1 METKIRSRAIFILIV
16 VVACI
21 LGIVAFP
28 KNVQELKDN
37 VHNRIH
43 MGLDLKGGTNLV
55 LQVQVEDAVNITSG
69 ETLERLKDE
78 LKAKNLPYADI
89 QPDDDKTQNP
99 PIHRILIKG
108 IPQERSADLQALA
121 SNQFSDWDLVRVPG
135 DDTARLLVLK
145 ASSAATIRNQALMQA
160 MDTIRRR
167 VDALGVVEPTI
178 AEYGQGDFELVV
190 QLPGVDDPSRVKDIM
205 QSTAL
210 LELKLVQDGP
220 YSSRE
225 AALAAHGGVLPPD
238 TELVPGTESGNEAW
252 YVLNRIAA
260 VTGRDLTGA
269 EPSHDSAG
277 RPNVAFHLNREGAER
292 FGRVTGANIG
302 KLLAVVLDNR
312 IFTAPVI
319 HGQITDSGVIEGGNF
334 TPQSANDLALVLR
347 SGALPASIKYLSE
360 ETVGPS
366 LGADSIRHGVIA
378 SIVGLLAVMGFMLV
392 YYRGSGVNANVA
404 LALNLLILIA
414 ALVDLKLFAILALGV
429 LAAWVFSPLVG
440 GIIAA
445 VGLLVT
451 FAVGAPSPGTFTLP
465 GIAGVILT
473 VGMGVDSN
481 VLIFE
486 RIREELRLGKAVGAA
501 VAAGFEQAF
510 RTIID
515 THVTTVVSAAILFA
529 FGTGPIRGFAVT
541 LTIGL
546 IANLFTSVFASR
558 VIFDYILS
566 RREKGAA
573 LSI

>member
-1 METKIRSRAIFILIV
+1 METKIRGRAIFVLLV

-21 LGIVAFP
+21 LGIIGFP

-37 VHNRIH
+37 VHNRIRL
-43 MGLDLKGGTNLV
+43 GLDLKGGTNLV
-55 LQVQVEDAVNITSG
+55 LQVQVEDAVNITSD
-69 ETLERLKDE
+69 EALERLKDE
-78 LKAKNLPYADI
+78 LKAKNVPYADI
-89 QPDDDKTQNP
+89 EKDDDKTRNP
-99 PIHRILIKG
+99 PLHRILIKG
-108 IPQERSADLQALA
+108 IPQGNIPDLQTLA
-121 SNQFSDWDLVRVPG
+121 TAQFSDWDLVRVPG
-135 DDTARLLVLK
+135 DETARLMILK
-145 ASSAATIRNQALMQA
+145 TSAAAIIRNQALMQA

-167 VDALGVVEPTI
+167 VDALGVTEPTI

-238 TELVPGTESGNEAW
+238 TELVPGTNEETKNEIW

-260 VTGRDLTGA
+260 VTGRDLSGA
-269 EPSHDSAG
+269 EPSHDQAG
-277 RPNVAFHLNREGAER
+277 RPSVNFTLNRNGAER
-292 FGRVTGANIG
+292 FGRVTGANIN
-302 KLLAVVLDNR
+302 KLLAIVLDNR
-312 IFTAPVI
+312 VYSAPEI
-319 HGQITDSGVIEGGNF
+319 HGQITDRGEITGGNF
-334 TPQSANDLALVLR
+334 TPQTANDLALVLR

-366 LGADSIRHGVIA
+366 LGADSIRHGVVA

-392 YYRGSGVNANVA
+392 YYRGAGVNADVA
-404 LALNLLILIA
+404 LTLNLLILVA
-414 ALVDLKLFAILALGV
+414 AMASIGAV
-429 LAAWVFSPLVG
+429 L
-440 GIIAA
+440 
-445 VGLLVT
+445 
-451 FAVGAPSPGTFTLP
+451 TLP

-529 FGTGPIRGFAVT
+529 FGTGPIQGFAVT

-546 IANLFTSVFASR
+546 LANLFTSVFVSR
-558 VIFDYILS
+558 MIFDYVLT
-566 RREKGAA
+566 RRERGVA

>member
-1 METKIRSRAIFILIV
+1 METKLRGRAIFILIV

-21 LGIVAFP
+21 LGIIGFP

-37 VHNRIH
+37 LHTRIH

-69 ETLERLKDE
+69 EALERLKDE
-78 LKAKNLPYADI
+78 LKAKNIPYADI
-89 QPDDDKTQNP
+89 QSDDDKTQNP
-99 PIHRILIKG
+99 PIHRVLIKG
-108 IPQERSADLQALA
+108 IPQERSADFQTIVAD
-121 SNQFSDWDLVRVPG
+121 QYSDWDLVRVPG
-135 DDTARLLVLK
+135 DETARLLVLK
-145 ASSAATIRNQALMQA
+145 TSSAATIRNQALMQA

-178 AEYGQGDFELVV
+178 AEYGEGDFELVV
-190 QLPGVDDPSRVKDIM
+190 QLPGVDDPTRVKDIM

-238 TELVPGTESGNEAW
+238 TELVPGTDEQTHNENW
-252 YVLNRIAA
+252 YVVNRIAA

-269 EPSHDSAG
+269 EPSHDQAG
-277 RPNVAFHLNREGAER
+277 RPNVEFTLNRDGAER
-292 FGRVTGANIG
+292 FGRVTGENIN

-312 IFTAPVI
+312 VYTAPVI
-319 HGQITDSGVIEGGNF
+319 HGQINDRGVIEGGNF
-334 TPQSANDLALVLR
+334 TPQSAQDLALVLR
-347 SGALPASIKYLSE
+347 SGALPATIKYLSE

-366 LGADSIRHGVIA
+366 LGADSIRHGVVA
-378 SIVGLLAVMGFMLV
+378 SIVGLFAVMGFMLV
-392 YYRGSGVNANVA
+392 YYRGSGINADVA
-404 LALNLLILIA
+404 LVLNLLILVA
-414 ALVDLKLFAILALGV
+414 AMGYIGAV
-429 LAAWVFSPLVG
+429 L
-440 GIIAA
+440 
-445 VGLLVT
+445 
-451 FAVGAPSPGTFTLP
+451 TLP

-515 THVTTVVSAAILFA
+515 THVTTIVSAAILFA
-529 FGTGPIRGFAVT
+529 FGTGPIKGFAVT

-546 IANLFTSVFASR
+546 LANLFTSVFVSR
-558 VIFDYILS
+558 VIFDYELT

>member
-1 METKIRSRAIFILIV
+1 METKIRGRAIFILVV
-16 VVACI
+16 VVASL
-21 LGIVAFP
+21 LGVIGFP

-37 VHNRIH
+37 IHTRIH
-43 MGLDLKGGTNLV
+43 LGLDLKGGTNLV

-69 ETLERLKDE
+69 EVMDRVKDALKV
-78 LKAKNLPYADI
+78 KNVPYADI
-89 QPDDDKTQNP
+89 QSDDDKTQNP
-99 PIHRILIKG
+99 PLHRILIKG
-108 IPQERSADLQALA
+108 IPQERSADLQSMATD
-121 SNQFSDWDLVRVPG
+121 QFSDWDLVRVPG
-135 DDTARLLVLK
+135 DDTSRLLVLK
-145 ASSAATIRNQALMQA
+145 TSAAVTIRNQALMQA

-178 AEYGQGDFELVV
+178 AEYGEGDFELVV

-205 QSTAL
+205 QSTAM
-210 LELKLVQDGP
+210 LEFKLVQDGP
-220 YSSRE
+220 FSSRE

-238 TELVPGTESGNEAW
+238 TELLPGKDEQTKNENW
-252 YVLNRIAA
+252 YVLNRVAA

-269 EPSHDSAG
+269 EPSHDTAG
-277 RPNVAFHLNREGAER
+277 RPSVNFTLNREGAGR
-292 FGRVTGANIG
+292 FGRATGQNVN
-302 KLLAVVLDNR
+302 KLLAIVLDNR
-312 IFTAPVI
+312 VFTAPVI
-319 HGQITDSGVIEGGNF
+319 HAQITDSGVIEGGNF
-334 TPQSANDLALVLR
+334 TPQSAQDLALVLR
-347 SGALPASIKYLSE
+347 SGALPATIKYLSE

-404 LALNLLILIA
+404 LALNLGILVA
-414 ALVDLKLFAILALGV
+414 AMGYI
-429 LAAWVFSPLVG
+429 
-440 GIIAA
+440 
-445 VGLLVT
+445 
-451 FAVGAPSPGTFTLP
+451 GATLTLP

-529 FGTGPIRGFAVT
+529 FGTGPIQGFAVT

-546 IANLFTSVFASR
+546 LANLFTSVFVSR
-558 VIFDYILS
+558 VIFDYILT

>member
-1 METKIRSRAIFILIV
+1 METKIKGRA
-16 VVACI
+16 
-21 LGIVAFP
+21 LGILAVIVWCIFGIIGFP

-37 VHNRIH
+37 LRTRIH
-43 MGLDLKGGTNLV
+43 LGLDLKGGTNLI
-55 LQVQVEDAVNITSG
+55 LQVQVEDAVNITSD
-69 ETLERLKDE
+69 EALERLKDE
-78 LKAKNLPYADI
+78 LKAKNIPYADI
-89 QPDDDKTQNP
+89 QKGDDKSSTP
-99 PIHRILIKG
+99 PIHRIVIKG
-108 IPQERSADLQALA
+108 IPQERVSDLQALA
-121 SNQFSDWDLVRVPG
+121 TGQYSDWDLVRVPG
-135 DDTARLLVLK
+135 DDTSRMLVLK
-145 ASSAATIRNQALMQA
+145 ASAAVTLRNQALTQA

-167 VDALGVVEPTI
+167 VDALGVTEPTI

-210 LELKLVQDGP
+210 LEFKLVQDGP

-225 AALAAHGGVLPPD
+225 AALATHGGVLPPD
-238 TELVPGTESGNEAW
+238 TELVPGSENGTENW

-269 EPSHDSAG
+269 DPSHDESG
-277 RPNVAFHLNREGAER
+277 RPDVDFTLNRDGAAR
-292 FGRVTGANIG
+292 FGRVTGANVG
-302 KLLAVVLDNR
+302 KLLAIVLDNR
-312 IFTAPVI
+312 VFSAPII
-319 HGQITDSGVIEGGNF
+319 HGQINDRGQISGGSF
-334 TPQSANDLALVLR
+334 TPQSAQDLALVLR
-347 SGALPASIKYLSE
+347 SGALPATIKYLSE

-404 LALNLLILIA
+404 LILNLLILVA
-414 ALVDLKLFAILALGV
+414 AMGYIGAV
-429 LAAWVFSPLVG
+429 L
-440 GIIAA
+440 
-445 VGLLVT
+445 
-451 FAVGAPSPGTFTLP
+451 TLP

-501 VAAGFEQAF
+501 VAAGFDQAF

-529 FGTGPIRGFAVT
+529 FGTGAIRGFAVT

-546 IANLFTSVFASR
+546 LANLFTSVFVSR
-558 VIFDYILS
+558 VIFDYVLS
-566 RREKGAA
+566 HREKGAE

>member
-1 METKIRSRAIFILIV
+1 METKIRGRAISILIV

-21 LGIVAFP
+21 LGIIGFP

-43 MGLDLKGGTNLV
+43 LGLDLKGGTNLI
-55 LQVQVEDAVNITSG
+55 LQVQVEDAVNITAG
-69 ETLERLKDE
+69 EALERVKDE
-78 LKAKNLPYADI
+78 LKAKNIPYADI
-89 QPDDDKTQNP
+89 QSDDDKTQNP
-99 PIHRILIKG
+99 PLHRILIKG
-108 IPQERSADLQALA
+108 VPQERSADLQALA
-121 SNQFSDWDLVRVPG
+121 TDQFSDWDLVRVPG
-135 DDTARLLVLK
+135 DVTARELVLK
-145 ASSAATIRNQALMQA
+145 SSSAATIRNQALMQA

-167 VDALGVVEPTI
+167 IDALGVTEPTI
-178 AEYGQGDFELVV
+178 AEYGQEGDFELVV
-190 QLPGVDDPSRVKDIM
+190 QLPGVDDPTRVKDIM

-238 TELVPGTESGNEAW
+238 TELVAGSTGQNGSETW

-260 VTGRDLTGA
+260 VTGRDLSGA
-269 EPSHDSAG
+269 DPSHDQAG
-277 RPNVAFHLNREGAER
+277 RPSVNFTLNRDGAER

-302 KLLAVVLDNR
+302 KMLAIVLDNR
-312 IFTAPVI
+312 VYSAPEI
-319 HGQITDSGVIEGGNF
+319 HGQITDRGEITGGNF

-392 YYRGSGVNANVA
+392 YYRGSGINANVA
-404 LALNLLILIA
+404 LTLNLLILVA
-414 ALVDLKLFAILALGV
+414 ALGYFNAV
-429 LAAWVFSPLVG
+429 L
-440 GIIAA
+440 
-445 VGLLVT
+445 
-451 FAVGAPSPGTFTLP
+451 TLP

-546 IANLFTSVFASR
+546 LANLFTSVFVSR
-558 VIFDYILS
+558 VIFDYVLS
-566 RREKGAA
+566 RREKGDGAEYLGA
-573 LSI
+573 EVEGVDEVMKGS